1 MDRMHKQGRF
11 GKVKIFLAG
20 FLSAIGLLVIM
31 GAGPAEGPGGG
42 FVYPL
47 ISFLIMFVIFLLLRE
62 VWCWYWK
69 LNRIVD
75 LLTDIRNQL
84 GK

>member
-1 MDRMHKQGRF
+1 MDKQRPF
-11 GKVKIFLAG
+11 GKMRMFLAG
-20 FLSAIGLLVIM
+20 FLSAIGLLAIM

-47 ISFLIMFVIFLLLRE
+47 VSFLVMFVIFLLLRE